1 MDYATESLK
10 LHEQLRG
17 KIEIAARA
25 NVDSPEAL
33 SLAYTPGVAQP

>member
-17 KIEIAARA
+17 KIEIVSRA
-25 NVDSPEAL
+25 KVDSKEV
-33 SLAYTPGVAQP
+33 PGEQRILTV

>member
-17 KIEIAARA
+17 KIEIVSRA
-25 NVDSPEAL
+25 KVDL
-33 SLAYTPGVAQP
+33 SLIHI